1 MPSLDTRIIHACKK
15 YFNPIARTAIFIIF
29 FWFGLLKV
37 LGLSPAESLV
47 QSLFE
52 TTIHFMNFETF
63 LIFFGVLEMCIGIL
77 FLFKQ
82 TTRIVIP
89 FLLLHMLTTALP
101 LFLLPDA
108 TWSAFLVPTLIG
120 QYIIKNLIIIAATI
134 GIAGNMHPIK
144 Q

>member
-1 MPSLDTRIIHACKK
+1 MPSLDAGIIHVCKK
-15 YFNPIARTAIFIIF
+15 YFNPVARAAIFIIF

-52 TTIHFMNFETF
+52 TTIHFMSFGTF

-82 TTRIVIP
+82 TTRVVIP
-89 FLLLHMLTTALP
+89 LLLMHMTTTALP
-101 LFLLPDA
+101 LFLLPSA
-108 TWSAFLVPTLIG
+108 TWSCFLVPTLTG
-120 QYIIKNLIIIAATI
+120 QYIIKNLVIIAATI
-134 GIAGNMHPIK
+134 GIAGNMHPMK
-144 Q
+144 K

>member
-1 MPSLDTRIIHACKK
+1 MSSLDARIIHACKT
-15 YFNPIARTAIFIIF
+15 YFNPVARAAIFIIF

-52 TTIHFMNFETF
+52 TTIHFMSFGTF

-82 TTRIVIP
+82 VTRIVIP
-89 FLLLHMLTTALP
+89 LLLLHMLTTALP
-101 LFLLPDA
+101 LFILPSA
-108 TWSAFLVPTLIG
+108 TWSAFFVPTLVG
-120 QYIIKNLIIIAATI
+120 QYIIKNLVIIAATI
-134 GIAGNMHPIK
+134 GIAGNMHPMK
-144 Q
+144 K